1 MASPKDGG
9 FSPCQLHLPF
19 MLLAEADLD
28 NLPDNRI
35 FGKWL
40 RAEDGAGRPYPTD
53 DRFGL
58 AAACT
63 LLS

>member
-1 MASPKDGG
+1 
-9 FSPCQLHLPF
+9 